1 MKATSLRTE
10 HRYANGWLNVISL
23 KFRESDIYK
32 NDGIWYKIFMWIPQ
46 EENEVV
52 KLTILVLYAKSK
64 SSNKQYP

>member
-1 MKATSLRTE
+1 MLFLRSFVSHTF
-10 HRYANGWLNVISL
+10 I
-23 KFRESDIYK
+23 KMMESDI
-32 NDGIWYKIFMWIPQ
+32 KISYEIPQ

>member
-1 MKATSLRTE
+1 MPMDDWMLFLWSFVSQTFIKMM
-10 HRYANGWLNVISL
+10 
-23 KFRESDIYK
+23 ESDMK
-32 NDGIWYKIFMWIPQ
+32 FSCEIPQ